1 MYQFTTAR
9 EAMSYATP
17 VLEDAT
23 TDVAA
28 AVVCGGRGK
37 FRVAFHAEGGRAR
50 LAPGETVSATML
62 RDGQLV

>member
-1 MYQFTTAR
+1 
-9 EAMSYATP
+9 MSHATP

-23 TDVAA
+23 ADVAA
-28 AVVCGGRGK
+28 AVICGGRSK

-50 LAPGETVSATML
+50 LEAGESLSATML